1 MKILSQGLVLIETKD
16 TFLKPLLLLF
26 TLESVSCLN
35 SILGIFIPLCF
46 LNLSPI
52 FVSSLNDF
60 GRRYEKSPDPIKVV
74 KVALF
79 SAKLEILILNGL

>member
-1 MKILSQGLVLIETKD
+1 M
-16 TFLKPLLLLF
+16 
-26 TLESVSCLN
+26 N
-35 SILGIFIPLCF
+35 SILGIVIPLCF